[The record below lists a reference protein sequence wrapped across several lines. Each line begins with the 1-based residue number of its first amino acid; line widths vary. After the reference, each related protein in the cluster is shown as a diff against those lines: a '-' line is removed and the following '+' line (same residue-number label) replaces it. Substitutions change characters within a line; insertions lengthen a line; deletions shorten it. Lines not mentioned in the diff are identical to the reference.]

1 MFDEI
6 AKLDNEI
13 EKLTGEMFKTEGD
26 VTEYHNKIE
35 ELENQRDA
43 IYKKMADEI
52 TQNFLK
58 KEQAFKEMSF
68 VKGSDAYTLM
78 ERVATGQVKSY
89 NTDDFQYG
97 DWQSV
102 VPLGWDL
109 DRYFNAMHE
118 LHELF
123 NHLGNFQVD
132 VSNHFPEQQLYVRWE
147 NGIIVTM
154 DFVIGQGSDF
164 SLFLQS
170 AKDKPR
176 FDFVIDYNDAID
188 LCKKNA
194 WKQALWYLRQII
206 PEETFEND
214 LSGYDLSMLM
224 FRLGQLSANGS
235 KGFIEMTKD
244 DWKQEIKEWKED

>member
-6 AKLDNEI
+6 SKLDDEI
-13 EKLTGEMFKTEGD
+13 EKLAEEMFKTEGD

-35 ELENQRDA
+35 KLENQKENL
-43 IYKKMADEI
+43 YKKMADAVAES
-52 TQNFLK
+52 FVK
-58 KEQAFKEMSF
+58 KEQAFREMSF
-68 VKGSDAYTLM
+68 EKGSDAYILM

-109 DRYFNAMHE
+109 DRYFEAMHE

-123 NHLGNFQVD
+123 NHLSNFQID

-147 NGIIVTM
+147 NDIVVTM

-176 FDFVIDYNDAID
+176 FDFVLDYNDAID
-188 LCKKNA
+188 LCKKNS
-194 WKQALWYLRQII
+194 WKQALWYLKQII
-206 PEETFEND
+206 PEDTFEDD
-214 LSGYDLSMLM
+214 LSGYDLSILM
-224 FRLGQLSANGS
+224 FRLGQFSANS
-235 KGFIEMTKD
+235 DKGFIGLTKD

>member
-6 AKLDNEI
+6 SKLDDEI
-13 EKLTGEMFKTEGD
+13 EKLTEEMFKTEGD

-35 ELENQRDA
+35 ELENQKENL
-43 IYKKMADEI
+43 YKKMADAIAE
-52 TQNFLK
+52 TFVK
-58 KEQAFKEMSF
+58 KEQAFREMSF
-68 VKGSDAYTLM
+68 EKGSDAYILM

-109 DRYFNAMHE
+109 DRYFEAMHE

-123 NHLGNFQVD
+123 SHLGNFQVD

-147 NGIIVTM
+147 NDIIVTM

-170 AKDKPR
+170 AKDKPC